1 MLDWVTNFILGLP
14 PWLVLLAAFAFPA
27 LESSAFVGFVFPGEI
42 SLVLGGVIASQG
54 QVPLAA
60 VIVAG
65 VLGAI
70 VGDNV
75 GYWVGARY
83 GRRMLQGA
91 FGRFIKDHHFDRA
104 DAYLTRRGGPAVFI
118 GRFTAALRVMVPGL
132 AGMSSLNYRTFLFY
146 NIAGGLLWAT
156 GSVLLGFFAGASWRR
171 VQDQVSHDILVGFVI
186 LVLLAVGWHFLR
198 RWRDRRMGTFDA

>member
-14 PWLVLLAAFAFPA
+14 PWLVLLAAFAMPA

-65 VLGAI
+65 VIGAI
-70 VGDNV
+70 VGDSV
-75 GYWVGARY
+75 GYAVGARY

-91 FGRFIKDHHFDRA
+91 FGRVIRDHHFDRA
-104 DAYLTRRGGPAVFI
+104 DDFLTRRGGPAVFI

-132 AGMSSLNYRTFLFY
+132 AGMSSLSYRTFLFY
-146 NIAGGLLWAT
+146 NVAGGLLWAT

-171 VQDQVSHDILVGFVI
+171 VQERVSHDLLFAILIILV
-186 LVLLAVGWHFLR
+186 LAVGWHFLR
-198 RWRDRRMGTFDA
+198 RWRTNRMGNFDA